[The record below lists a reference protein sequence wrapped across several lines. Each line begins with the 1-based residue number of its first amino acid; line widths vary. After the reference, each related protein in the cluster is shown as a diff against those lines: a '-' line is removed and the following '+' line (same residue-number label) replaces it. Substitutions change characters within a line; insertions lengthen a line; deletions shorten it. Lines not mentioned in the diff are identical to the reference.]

1 MGGIFKKDK
10 VLLKNSA
17 HPFAP
22 VPPQSRQK
30 NTLLFLFFD
39 FFAIIP
45 IMNNKEK
52 IFKIRHSLAHIL
64 AMAILAKYPEAKI
77 TIGPVIENGFY
88 YDIDFGEN
96 KIAENDLKDFQ
107 KKMKKI
113 ISQKLD
119 FEKIEISK
127 KEVLEKF
134 KNNEYKTEL
143 INEIVENGEN
153 ITLYKTGDFEDLCE
167 GPHIENTSEISTDA
181 FKLTKIAGAYW
192 RGDEKNKMLT
202 RIYGVAFET
211 AEELKEY
218 EERMREAEK
227 RDHRKLG
234 KELDLFTFSDLVGA
248 GLPMFTP
255 KGTKIRE
262 AIIEKIW
269 NLQSALG
276 WEKVVS
282 PHITKKELYEKSGHW
297 VKFAEELFKVSG
309 KSKTDFVMKPMNCPH
324 HTQIFASSPK
334 SYKDLPIRYAEN
346 GVVYRDEQ
354 AGELAGLTRVRA
366 ITQDDGHA
374 FVAPEQVEAEIKNI
388 VSIIKN
394 FYTSLG
400 MLTEGNF
407 WVSLS
412 LHNPNQPEKYLIGE
426 DGLFLE
432 AEKIL
437 EKIAQDE
444 NLPYKKMEGEAA
456 FYGPKL
462 DFQFKDALGREW
474 QLGTVQLDFN
484 MPKRFGLEYTDKD
497 GERKTPIMIHRAI
510 AGSLER
516 FMAVMIE
523 HTAGAFPFWLAPVQ
537 VKIIPVGDF
546 ANDYAENIF
555 NQLKKAGFRVELD
568 NSNDGFGK
576 KVRKA
581 KKEKL
586 PYFIIIGQKDIDEN
600 KITLESRE
608 GKSEQ
613 LNLEEVLEK
622 FKKENE

>member
-1 MGGIFKKDK
+1 MK
-10 VLLKNSA
+10 
-17 HPFAP
+17 
-22 VPPQSRQK
+22 
-30 NTLLFLFFD
+30 
-39 FFAIIP
+39 
-45 IMNNKEK
+45 NKEQ

-64 AMAILAKYPEAKI
+64 AIAVLDKYPDTKI

-119 FEKIEISK
+119 FDKVEISK
-127 KEVLEKF
+127 EEALEKF

-143 INEIVENGEN
+143 INEIADNGEA
-153 ITLYKTGDFEDLCE
+153 IMLYKTGQIFEDLCE
-167 GPHIENTSEISTDA
+167 GPHIENTSEIPTDA
-181 FKLTKIAGAYW
+181 FKLTKVAGAYW

-211 AEELKEY
+211 SEELKEY
-218 EERMREAEK
+218 EEKIREAEK

-234 KELDLFTFSDLVGA
+234 KELDLFTFSNLVGA

-262 AIIEKIW
+262 AVTDKIW
-269 NLQSALG
+269 KLQSALG
-276 WEKVVS
+276 WERVVS
-282 PHITKKELYEKSGHW
+282 PHITKKELYETSGHW
-297 VKFAEELFKVSG
+297 AKFSDELFKVSG
-309 KSKTDFVMKPMNCPH
+309 KSDTRFVMKPMNCPH

-334 SYKDLPIRYAEN
+334 TYKDLPIRYAEN

-354 AGELAGLTRVRA
+354 AGELAGLTRVRS

-374 FVAPEQVEAEIKNI
+374 FVTPEQVEQEIKNI
-388 VSIIKN
+388 VSIIKD
-394 FYTSLG
+394 FYTKLG
-400 MLTEGNF
+400 MLEDGNY

-412 LHNPNQPEKYLIGE
+412 LHNPEEPEKYLINE

-432 AEKIL
+432 AERIL

-484 MPKRFGLEYTDKD
+484 MPKRFGLEYVDKD
-497 GERKTPIMIHRAI
+497 GEKKTPIMIHRAI

-523 HTAGAFPFWLAPVQ
+523 HTAGNFPFWLSPVQ
-537 VKIIPVGDF
+537 AKIIPVGDF
-546 ANDYAENIF
+546 ANEYSENIF
-555 NQLKKAGFRVELD
+555 KKLKEAGFRVEFD
-568 NSNDGFGK
+568 DSNDGFGK

-586 PYFIIIGQKDIDEN
+586 PYFIVIGEKDIESE
-600 KITLESRE
+600 KLTLESRDE
-608 GKSEQ
+608 ENSEQ
-613 LNLEEVLEK
+613 IAFEELLEK

>member
-1 MGGIFKKDK
+1 M
-10 VLLKNSA
+10 
-17 HPFAP
+17 
-22 VPPQSRQK
+22 K
-30 NTLLFLFFD
+30 NT
-39 FFAIIP
+39 
-45 IMNNKEK
+45 K
-52 IFKIRHSLAHIL
+52 IYKIRHSLAHIL
-64 AMAILAKYPEAKI
+64 AMAVLDKYSEAKI
-77 TIGPVIENGFY
+77 TIGPAIENGFY
-88 YDIDFGEN
+88 YDIDFGED
-96 KIAENDLKDFQ
+96 KISDKDLKDFK

-113 ISQKLD
+113 ISQNIG

-127 KEVLEKF
+127 EEALEKF

-143 INEIVENGEN
+143 INEISENGEK
-153 ITLYKTGDFEDLCE
+153 ITLYKSGDFEDLCE
-167 GPHIENTSEISTDA
+167 GPHVENSSEISTDA

-202 RIYGVAFET
+202 RIYGIAFENKDKL
-211 AEELKEY
+211 EKY
-218 EERMREAEK
+218 EEMIREAEK

-234 KELDLFTFSDLVGA
+234 KELDLYTSSELVGA
-248 GLPMFTP
+248 GLPLFTP

-262 AIIEKIW
+262 AITDRIW
-269 NLQSALG
+269 KLQSALG
-276 WEKVVS
+276 WERVVT
-282 PHITKKELYEKSGHW
+282 PHITKKELYETSGHW
-297 VKFAEELFKVSG
+297 AKFGDELFKVKG
-309 KSKTDFVMKPMNCPH
+309 KANAEFVMKPMNCPH
-324 HTQIFASSPK
+324 HTQIFASTPK

-354 AGELAGLTRVRA
+354 AGELSGLTRVRS

-374 FVAPEQVEAEIKNI
+374 FVTPEQIEQEIKNI
-388 VSIIKN
+388 VSIIKD
-394 FYTSLG
+394 FYTDLG
-400 MLTEGNF
+400 MLKEGNY

-412 LHNPNQPEKYLIGE
+412 VHDPQEPEKYLIGE

-432 AEKIL
+432 AERIL

-497 GERKTPIMIHRAI
+497 GQRKTPIMIHRAI

-523 HTAGAFPFWLAPVQ
+523 HTAGNFPFWLAPVQ
-537 VKIIPVGDF
+537 ARIIPVGDF
-546 ANDYAENIF
+546 ANDYAKNIF
-555 NQLKKAGFRVELD
+555 EELKNQEYRVEFD
-568 NSNDGFGK
+568 NSDDGFGK

-586 PYFIIIGQKDIDEN
+586 PYFIVIGEKDMEEN
-600 KITLESRE
+600 KLTLESRDDE
-608 GKSEQ
+608 SSKQIS
-613 LNLEEVLEK
+613 LEELKEI
-622 FKKENE
+622 FGKENK